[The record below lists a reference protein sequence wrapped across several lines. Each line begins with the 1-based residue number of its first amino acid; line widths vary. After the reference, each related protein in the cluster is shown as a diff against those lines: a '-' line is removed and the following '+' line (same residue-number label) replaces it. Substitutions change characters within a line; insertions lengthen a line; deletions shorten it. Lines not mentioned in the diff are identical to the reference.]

1 MSPWILAARP
11 KTLVAGIVP
20 VAIGSALAFRV
31 GKFQPTIFF
40 AALFGALFLQIG
52 SNYVNDGADYEKGAD
67 TEDRLGP
74 ARMAASGLLSPK
86 SLYIGAGIC
95 FLFSFLL
102 GMILVA
108 KAGIGILILGIIS
121 IIFAAAYTAGPFPL
135 AYLGLGDIFVLLF
148 FGFAAVMGTY
158 FSHTQTLSH
167 DSLLLALAVGFHG
180 MSLIAVNNLRDI
192 PTDEKI
198 GKKTLA
204 VRMGDAGSRWY
215 VTILQFLPYFA
226 WIPLVP
232 SLALGWLPILS
243 TPLAFLNSYQVFQIS
258 DRRKFNSLLGKVAL
272 HQVIFG
278 VLVVLAMVFS

>member
-31 GKFQPTIFF
+31 GKFQPLVFW
-40 AALFGALFLQIG
+40 AALLGALFLQIG
-52 SNYVNDGADYEKGAD
+52 SNYVNDGADFEKGAD
-67 TEDRLGP
+67 TEERLGP

-86 SLYIGAGIC
+86 SLYVGAGIC

-108 KAGIGILILGIIS
+108 KAGLGILILGLVS
-121 IIFAAAYTAGPFPL
+121 ILFAAAYTAGPFPL
-135 AYLGLGDIFVLLF
+135 AYLGLGDVFVLVF
-148 FGFAAVMGTY
+148 FGFAAVMGTF
-158 FSHTQTLSH
+158 FSHTQSLTN
-167 DSLLLALAVGFHG
+167 DSLLLALAIGFHG

-204 VRMGDAGSRWY
+204 VRMGDKGSRYY
-215 VTILQFLPYFA
+215 VSLLQLLPYFA
-226 WIPLVP
+226 WIPFVSTL
-232 SLALGWLPILS
+232 SLGWIPFCSFPFAL
-243 TPLAFLNSYQVFQIS
+243 LNSYQVFQIT
-258 DRRKFNSLLGKVAL
+258 DRKVFNALLGKVAL
-272 HQVIFG
+272 HQLAFG
-278 VLVVLAMVFS
+278 TLVVLSLVIS